1 MYTHTP
7 SVFEE
12 LAQVGEAT
20 DKIKSQQ
27 DQLLDMYSNADEEKL
42 EAIEILLTQL
52 NGLLEELDEVENE
65 MQALRTNND

>member
-1 MYTHTP
+1 MNTP
-7 SVFEE
+7 SLFEE

-20 DKIKSQQ
+20 DKIKDQQ
-27 DQLLDMYSNADEEKL
+27 DQLLDMYNSADEEKM

-65 MQALRTNND
+65 MHNLLNNND

>member
-20 DKIKSQQ
+20 DKIKDQQ

-52 NGLLEELDEVENE
+52 NGLLEELDDVENE
-65 MQALRTNND
+65 MQVLMKNND

>member
-1 MYTHTP
+1 MNIYN
-7 SVFEE
+7 E

-20 DKIKSQQ
+20 DKIKDQQ
-27 DQLLDMYSNADEEKL
+27 DQLLDMYNNADEEKL